1 MVRKISIYNDFS
13 SELREIWDNL
23 TSDNDSSP
31 FLKFFLHKSWYE
43 FFGKPGS
50 LYIINHSDSILMP
63 LVLNNKHAEITG
75 DQDLFDYHD
84 FIYKK
89 NLDPIKVKEIIDY
102 CFSELNIQN
111 LKIKSVPEESIT
123 HKLIISSCNELGLK
137 VTSHNEDLSPYL
149 DLDTSFENYLMKLN
163 KKNRHEIRRK
173 IKKLESAGNISIKKC
188 SNDEIADWIEIFFN
202 LMMHNPEK
210 EIFLTEKRKSF
221 MKNTILNSVEN
232 EFGELNF
239 LLFNEEPVATTFF
252 FKQESKLS
260 IYNSGYD
267 PHYSSY
273 SVGLMNH
280 IYNINNYSGKIP
292 KIDFLRGDEDYKFR
306 IGCVSSNLL
315 TLSLGD

>member
-13 SELREIWDNL
+13 SELEEVWSNL
-23 TSDNDSSP
+23 TSSSDSSP
-31 FLKFFLHKSWYE
+31 FLKLFLHKSWYE
-43 FFGKPGS
+43 IFGKPGS
-50 LYIINHSDSILMP
+50 LYVINHSDDILLP
-63 LVLNNKHAEITG
+63 LVLDNKYAEITG

-89 NLDPIKVKEIIDY
+89 NLDSQKVKEIIDY
-102 CFSELNIQN
+102 SFSNLNIHN
-111 LKIKSVPEESIT
+111 LKIKSVPEKSLT
-123 HKLIISSCNELGLK
+123 HKLIISSCNELGIK
-137 VTSHNEDLSPYL
+137 VTSYDEDLSPYL
-149 DLDTSFENYLMKLN
+149 DLDSSFENYLMKLN

-173 IKKLESAGNISIKKC
+173 MNKLESAGNVSIKKC
-188 SNDEIADWIEIFFN
+188 SNNEVADWIEIFFS
-202 LMMHNPEK
+202 LMIHNPEK
-210 EIFLTEKRKSF
+210 KIFLTEKRKSF
-221 MKNTILNSVEN
+221 MKNIILNSVEN

-252 FKQESKLS
+252 FKQKNKLS

-267 PHYSSY
+267 PDYSSY

-292 KIDFLRGDEDYKFR
+292 VIDFLRGSEDYKFR
-306 IGCVSSNLL
+306 IGCIPSNLL